1 MELWV
6 MKEIGSIVE
15 LATGRGLDNVG
26 YVDYGIDNKG
36 W

>member
-1 MELWV
+1 MELWL

-15 LATGRGLDNVG
+15 PTGRGLDNVG